1 MVALKNTA
9 LNMMAIGAMA
19 AVANADQS
27 LEKRYTS
34 SSSGS
39 LVKGGCYYSVPNV
52 GLFTTRMTYSW
63 DNAFTLAATGVG
75 VVQDLVSS
83 LYTVGAGNSPLPR
96 RFDLVNIGVSLL
108 DPSITLTVPG
118 GQTKGPISSAQ
129 ITTAYDDILYGSVRT
144 VAKISSVPGTTHG
157 FSFYAN
163 DTQEIDFAFLTTS
176 SGVAHLTNEQVSA
189 DSPATSY
196 QVSAPSDATSA
207 YHEYRVDWLPGK
219 AMFYID
225 SKLVQTITGNV
236 VSTFVLHH
244 VIKGLKLILCEK
256 SAHNSRILALV
267 RTSLCSDSIT
277 ITNNHPR
284 NNWSNGNAWAQ
295 GPPAKDNVLKIRSID
310 GYFNRTS
317 VLQTYAATP
326 FGCNI

>member
-9 LNMMAIGAMA
+9 LNMMAISAMA

-236 VSTFVLHH
+236 P
-244 VIKGLKLILCEK
+244 
-256 SAHNSRILALV
+256 
-267 RTSLCSDSIT
+267 TSPGFWLW
-277 ITNNHPR
+277 